1 VDAETA
7 AAEEEL
13 AAARRLVHELPAGAA
28 DRRVLFR
35 LYVAGEDAERIRTDL
50 GLDAERYDRILAR
63 AQQRFKE
70 LRPHNPITPLDPAA
84 GLRPGLIRLAAREA
98 AGEAAA
104 VREGLLA
111 RFQSPGA
118 IVALIILLLAAV
130 AAAGLLELR
139 AYRLRKALDEARITS
154 PPRPVEPSA
163 ALEAQLREARRAL
176 DDEKV
181 RAAER
186 IEKERRQ
193 RDQLAANLE
202 RLNRPQI
209 NTPLL
214 PLERNRSLPIALPR
228 SPGWMVLSL
237 DLEGAAAASSY
248 SASLLAPGGARLWN
262 SAGLVPNRWRALVI
276 SFPSTLLKPGDF
288 QIRVEAIPLKGAPV
302 PAGRYSFRVER

>member
-1 VDAETA
+1 MDAETA
-7 AAEEEL
+7 AAEEL

-35 LYVAGEDAERIRTDL
+35 LYVAGDDAERIRTDL
-50 GLDAERYDRILAR
+50 GLDAERFDRILSR
-63 AQQRFKE
+63 ALQRFKE
-70 LRPHNPITPLDPAA
+70 LRHDSLDPAA
-84 GLRPGLIRLAAREA
+84 GLRHGLIRLAAREA

-111 RFQSPGA
+111 RFQSPVA
-118 IVALIILLLAAV
+118 IVALIVLLLAAL
-130 AAAGLLELR
+130 ATAGLLELR

-186 IEKERRQ
+186 IDKERRQ

-214 PLERNRSLPIALPR
+214 PLERNRPLPISLPR
-228 SPGWMVLSL
+228 SPGWIVLSL
-237 DLEGAAAASSY
+237 DLEGAAASSASSY
-248 SASLLAPGGARLWN
+248 SASLLTSGGARLW
-262 SAGLVPNRWRALVI
+262 SGAGLVPNRWRALVI

-288 QIRVEAIPLKGAPV
+288 QIRVEAVPLKGTPAPV
-302 PAGRYSFRVER
+302 GRYSFRVER